1 MSSLMSQIESV
12 KTAIDK
18 IGQFANSEE
27 KDILIKL
34 TGIIEEMAN
43 RIEKMEN
50 IQGEINE
57 YVTILDENL
66 GNMEDEIYGFEE
78 EEEEFDPFDYV
89 DIKCSE
95 CGEILAVEK
104 ELINSEKSIIC
115 PNCHNNISIK
125 N

>member
-18 IGQFANSEE
+18 ISTSVKSEE
-27 KDILIKL
+27 AEILIKL
-34 TGIIEEMAN
+34 TDIIEEMVD
-43 RIEKMEN
+43 RLEKIEN
-50 IQGEINE
+50 VQGEINE

-78 EEEEFDPFDYV
+78 EEEFDPFDYV
-89 DIKCSE
+89 DIKCGE
-95 CGEILAVEK
+95 CSEILAIEK